1 MTRRLIILTIIS
13 TLSAA
18 CAFQHMNVAQR
29 RFTLTP
35 RSQSAWRGKALAMS
49 FDPSGGPPRPTRKAE
64 SEADF
69 FVTNQDKMTT
79 AERFQD
85 PLVLLG
91 LGGIFFPFILL
102 GVAYANGWVGN

>member
-1 MTRRLIILTIIS
+1 MSRLMILTIMS
-13 TLSAA
+13 TLAAA

-29 RFTLTP
+29 TSMPTLH
-35 RSQSAWRGKALAMS
+35 SQRVWRGKALSMS
-49 FDPSGGPPRPTRKAE
+49 FDPSGGPSRPTRKAE
-64 SEADF
+64 EEQDF
-69 FVTNQDKMTT
+69 FQTTQDKMTT